1 MVLTLEVAL
10 LAGEVV
16 DLGGPFLLVLLGI
29 AHLGEVTL
37 THKAVVQHQFTA
49 RLLQQGFGHHID
61 QWNVLNWKHICY
73 TAPVHWL
80 ASAAGIWT
88 LYQWHYELETHLLSS
103 TSSLPGFCKKDLD
116 TISEMFRTENE
127 AGKLNS
133 TKKPIICTK
142 TSTHTSS
149 NVNSTCQVC
158 VNETFE

>member
-61 QWNVLNWKHICY
+61 Q
-73 TAPVHWL
+73 
-80 ASAAGIWT
+80 
-88 LYQWHYELETHLLSS
+88 
-103 TSSLPGFCKKDLD
+103 
-116 TISEMFRTENE
+116 
-127 AGKLNS
+127 
-133 TKKPIICTK
+133 
-142 TSTHTSS
+142 
-149 NVNSTCQVC
+149 
-158 VNETFE
+158 